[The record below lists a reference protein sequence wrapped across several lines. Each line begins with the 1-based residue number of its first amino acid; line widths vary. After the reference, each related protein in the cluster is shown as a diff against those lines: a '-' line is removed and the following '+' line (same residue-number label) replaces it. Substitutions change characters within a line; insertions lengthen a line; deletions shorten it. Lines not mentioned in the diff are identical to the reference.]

1 MYKTERNKGLEC
13 FYVKHR
19 VGGDGET
26 RPQSRAMAVGL
37 QTHRK
42 LCVEPILQSNDVH
55 VNSNVILVEGLN
67 LMLTIE
73 KSRSM
78 VLRILMDGYN
88 NSNTFYMQTMSWTQC
103 GSSVLPMIDWQGE
116 RVEAVIYANPILGY
130 GTKNTSDLQFWVAKS
145 NDQHDMKAYNSR
157 DYVDFVKNILMNLM
171 GSVFPRQLQIIYY
184 INSNGGEKLKSMVGL
199 YYNWLEIKS
208 FKNFY
213 ELWKHMLHYK
223 TNGVRQCCWIVIN
236 NSSSYVLIL
245 KWLGTKAQ
253 IHDIDLL
260 ICLRNLTTNVELH
273 QEWSMARNVNKI
285 KLIEY
290 MEAMSGAKVTWNE
303 MFELQEK

>member
-1 MYKTERNKGLEC
+1 
-13 FYVKHR
+13 
-19 VGGDGET
+19 
-26 RPQSRAMAVGL
+26 MAVGL

-103 GSSVLPMIDWQGE
+103 GSSVLPMIDWQVDEVFNGITGNVDMRRSLQHKEVSIKAINAGE